1 MDDDQ
6 IETAEEKGIDGVD
19 DLLSGLN
26 AAIAKEDAEVAESI
40 LDACLRMSSSTA
52 VAAKLG
58 NSNDTKVLTN
68 VLTTFSEEAVVLEV
82 LFAIL
87 VKAIPAAAAEAAASS
102 SQIISSFGTKEFI
115 EKLFGAMVEHA
126 EGEETLIEYAC
137 LVVER
142 LAVDNNDAVGK
153 LLLDAGAK
161 ERLDAAEE
169 IITNVRNK
177 KYVGQARKALK
188 LDE

>member
-87 VKAIPAAAAEAAASS
+87 VKAIPAAATS